1 MKRILIVDDE
11 KVVLDVLERILARLG
26 YSTVVAHSGDTALE
40 LYAKEKNFFDLVLL
54 DVLMPGKNGFQIAEE
69 MRRLKPDQRIVL
81 VTGMGENAI
90 NVKRENASSVKIN
103 DVLAK
108 PFSFEKIKSLVEEMT
123 NN

>member
-81 VTGMGENAI
+81 VTGMGGNAI
-90 NVKRENASSVKIN
+90 NVNLI
-103 DVLAK
+103 L
-108 PFSFEKIKSLVEEMT
+108 
-123 NN
+123 

>member
-40 LYAKEKNFFDLVLL
+40 LFSKEKDYFDLVML

-69 MRRLKPDQRIVL
+69 MRRIRPDQRIVL

-90 NVKRENASSVKIN
+90 NVKRGKASSVEIN
-103 DVLAK
+103 EVLAK
-108 PFSFEKIKSLVEEMT
+108 PFSFEKIKSLVEEIT
-123 NN
+123 NQ